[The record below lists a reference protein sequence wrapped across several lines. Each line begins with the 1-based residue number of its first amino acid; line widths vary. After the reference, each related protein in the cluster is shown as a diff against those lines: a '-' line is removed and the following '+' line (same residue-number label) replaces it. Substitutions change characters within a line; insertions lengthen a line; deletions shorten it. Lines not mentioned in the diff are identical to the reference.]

1 MNYQLFLFLLNI
13 ILLSRLKLTFKDGG
27 VGKRDII
34 KIALIPLVV
43 LIILQVNLSWFLLL
57 AYLLCYPF
65 LMYYAETDIQKL
77 NRNRGLIL
85 LLHIII
91 AGIFCSPL
99 FSLDVNTLPGD
110 FSSFLE
116 KVIFPGITISTS
128 EVLQVQIMFFG
139 ILMVI
144 NEVNIVLRYLL
155 QVMRLEALGEKS
167 REVDESEYNTGRV
180 IGLLERIFVFVFV
193 LAGQYS
199 AVGFILAAKG
209 VARFQDFKS
218 RTFAEYV
225 LIGTLI
231 STLLAM
237 IMAFISKAAFLKALV

>member
-1 MNYQLFLFLLNI
+1 MNYQLFLFILNL
-13 ILLSRLKLTFKDGG
+13 ILLSRLTLTFKDGG
-27 VGKRDII
+27 ASRSDII
-34 KIALIPLVV
+34 KIALIPLAV
-43 LIILQVNLSWFLLL
+43 LVFLQLNLSWFLLL
-57 AYLLCYPF
+57 AYLLAYPF
-65 LMYYAETDIQKL
+65 LMYYAETNIQKL

-85 LLHIII
+85 LFHVIVM
-91 AGIFCSPL
+91 GIFCSPL
-99 FSLDVNTLPGD
+99 FNLAANNLPTRL
-110 FSSFLE
+110 FRFLE
-116 KVIFPGITISTS
+116 EVMFPGISITGGKILT
-128 EVLQVQIMFFG
+128 VQMMIFG

-144 NEVNIVLRYLL
+144 NEVNVVLRYLL
-155 QVMRLEALGEKS
+155 QIMRLEALGEES

-180 IGLLERIFVFVFV
+180 IGLLERIFVFIFV
-193 LAGQYS
+193 LAGQYT

-237 IMAFISKAAFLKALV
+237 VMAFIIKALF

>member
-1 MNYQLFLFLLNI
+1 MNYQLFLFILNI

-27 VGKRDII
+27 AGRGDII
-34 KIALIPLVV
+34 KIALVPLTV
-43 LIILQVNLSWFLLL
+43 LILLQINLSWFLLL
-57 AYLLCYPF
+57 VYLLGYPF
-65 LMYYAETDIQKL
+65 LTYYAETKIQKL

-85 LLHIII
+85 LLHIIVI
-91 AGIFCSPL
+91 GIFCSPL
-99 FSLDVNTLPGD
+99 FSLAANTLPEQ
-110 FSSFLE
+110 FFSFLE
-116 KVIFPGITISTS
+116 NVMFPGITIMPADA
-128 EVLQVQIMFFG
+128 LHVQIMIFG
-139 ILMVI
+139 ILMVV

-155 QVMRLEALGEKS
+155 QVLRLEALGEES

-193 LAGQYS
+193 LAGQYT

-237 IMAFISKAAFLKALV
+237 IMAFVSKAAL